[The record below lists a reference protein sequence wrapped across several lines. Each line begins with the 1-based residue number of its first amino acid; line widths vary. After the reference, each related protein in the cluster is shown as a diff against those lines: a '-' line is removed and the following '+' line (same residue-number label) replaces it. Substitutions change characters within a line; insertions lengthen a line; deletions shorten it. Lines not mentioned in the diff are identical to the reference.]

1 MRDAIER
8 LPAGTPV
15 YVAERSVAEEIVGF
29 DMHRGVLALGER
41 GETPPLEAVVGDAR
55 CVLVL
60 EGLSNHD
67 NVGSLYRSLSAL
79 GPGQSAVVLG
89 PGCADPFY
97 RKSLRV
103 SMGHVLRVPTAWAA
117 DWPGDLDVFGR
128 DGFRTLALTPDPEA
142 PAIESVG
149 LRCPPDRVALLLGA
163 EGPGLTDA
171 AMSAASQRVRI
182 PMNEGS
188 YGASDAGSVVRGSK
202 CFGINRAETA
212 QRAVRMRGILTA
224 TIVALAASA
233 GLAQSDQII
242 REGSGERRA
251 ALDAME
257 LSAFDKSLLGG
268 LTDWIGEPVTADDLD
283 GKPVLILTWASWHS
297 GSTASARAAELVAK
311 RYADQGLVVIG

>member
-1 MRDAIER
+1 MTTAAGPNIIAVEDLSDPDLEPYRDQKDAWLRVQRDGGTGLGGLFIAEGEIVARELFASAFRVRSVLITPTRLLSMRDAIER

-41 GETPPLEAVVGDAR
+41 GETPPLASVVGDAR

-171 AMSAASQRVRI
+171 SMSAASQRVRI
-182 PMNEGS
+182 PMNEGVDS
-188 YGASDAGSVVRGSK
+188 LNVGVSAA
-202 CFGINRAETA
+202 I
-212 QRAVRMRGILTA
+212 
-224 TIVALAASA
+224 ALACLCTP
-233 GLAQSDQII
+233 G
-242 REGSGERRA
+242 RG
-251 ALDAME
+251 
-257 LSAFDKSLLGG
+257 
-268 LTDWIGEPVTADDLD
+268 
-283 GKPVLILTWASWHS
+283 
-297 GSTASARAAELVAK
+297 
-311 RYADQGLVVIG
+311 